1 VHHMYQRSI
10 TNRSNTAWQCLGLD
24 DPIITGIFAETE
36 GETEHN
42 RKHDAM

>member
-1 VHHMYQRSI
+1 
-10 TNRSNTAWQCLGLD
+10 LD